1 MPTFSYEAVDSSGK
15 AKKSTI
21 DAANVDEAREKL
33 KGQGLFPT
41 SIAQKGGR
49 KSKKASAAAGTE
61 RKKAFVIGGG
71 VSQKELTNFTRQ
83 FSTLI
88 DAGLPLVRA
97 LDIMEQMLKPGGL
110 RNVIMDVRDDVE
122 QGSSLSE
129 AMSKCPGGFDEL
141 YVSMI
146 RAGET
151 GGLLGSILNRLAD
164 FREKSQKL
172 KRQIIGA
179 LIYPAAVMSIAGA
192 ILALIII
199 VIVPKFKKMFDDMDM
214 DMPVPTQMLMDFSD
228 ILVNFWYLIPL
239 VPIGLFAAF
248 FTIRSFRQGRYALDM
263 IILYLPVFG
272 TIVRK
277 STISRFCRTL
287 GELSGAGVPI
297 LDALGIL
304 RTAVGNSVV
313 ADAVGDIHSS
323 IREGESIAD
332 PMRRSGVFDIMVVNM
347 IEVGEETGE
356 LDKMLVKIADTY
368 DNEVDV
374 LVSSMMSLLEP
385 FLIIGMGLAVGFIV
399 ISLFLPLIS
408 IVEGLNG

>member
-1 MPTFSYEAVDSSGK
+1 MPTFGYEAVDSSGRPVK
-15 AKKSTI
+15 NTI

-33 KGQGLFPT
+33 KSQGLFPT

-49 KSKKASAAAGTE
+49 GSKRGSARVVAE
-61 RKKAFVIGGG
+61 RKRAFTIGSG
-71 VSQKELTNFTRQ
+71 VSPKDLTLFTRQ

-88 DAGLPLVRA
+88 EAGLPMVRA
-97 LDIMEQMLKPGGL
+97 LDIMEQMLKPGAL
-110 RNVIMDVRDDVE
+110 RNVCMDVRDDVE
-122 QGSSLSE
+122 QGCSLSE
-129 AMSKCPGGFDEL
+129 AMAKHPGAFDDL

-179 LIYPAAVMSIAGA
+179 LIYPAAVLSIAGA
-192 ILALIII
+192 ILALIIM
-199 VIVPKFKKMFDDMDM
+199 VIVPKFKKMFADMDIE
-214 DMPVPTQMLMDFSD
+214 MPAMTAMLMAFSE
-228 ILVNFWYLIPL
+228 ILVEYYYLVPL
-239 VPIGLFAAF
+239 VPFVLIGAF
-248 FTIRSFRQGRYALDM
+248 FLIRMTAAGRYALDM
-263 IILYLPVFG
+263 AVLYLPIFG
-272 TIVRK
+272 MIIRK
-277 STISRFCRTL
+277 SSISRFCRTL
-287 GELSGAGVPI
+287 GELSAAGVPI

-304 RTAVGNSVV
+304 RTAVGNAVV
-313 ADAVGDIHSS
+313 SEAVEDIHAA

-368 DNEVDV
+368 DNEVDM
-374 LVSSMMSLLEP
+374 LVGTMMSLLEP
-385 FLIIGMGLAVGFIV
+385 FLIIGMGGAVGFIV

-408 IVEGLNG
+408 IIEGLNA